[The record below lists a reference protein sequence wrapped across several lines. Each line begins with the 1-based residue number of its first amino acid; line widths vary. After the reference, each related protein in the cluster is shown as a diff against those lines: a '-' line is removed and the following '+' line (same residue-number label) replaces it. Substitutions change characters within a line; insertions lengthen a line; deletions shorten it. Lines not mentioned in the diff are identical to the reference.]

1 MGTPTYIKSL
11 LRPNGSKPAGR
22 KVWSVDL
29 ESVWI
34 PFFTATNTEGI
45 TAIPNDAIGAP
56 LRLAYNPDGS
66 VKFNERTG
74 KPVIKVQTD
83 IAEQVKLIREN
94 FVATLQQYAGQ
105 VQTQQKDKYI
115 EQVKLNHEAGTPI
128 IERDKQALDSAIEE
142 RILAQMEAQIAAETA
157 ESQGELAKA

>member
-1 MGTPTYIKSL
+1 MAAPTYIKSL

-29 ESVWI
+29 ETVWI
-34 PFFTATNTEGI
+34 PFFTATNTEGL

-74 KPVIKVQTD
+74 KCVRRSKT
-83 IAEQVKLIREN
+83 
-94 FVATLQQYAGQ
+94 
-105 VQTQQKDKYI
+105 
-115 EQVKLNHEAGTPI
+115 
-128 IERDKQALDSAIEE
+128 
-142 RILAQMEAQIAAETA
+142 TA
-157 ESQGELAKA
+157 